1 MAGAALQNLEAYDHW
16 APSYPPQPHNP
27 LMRAEQRAMLE
38 QWPGVSGARALD
50 LACGTGRYSRVL
62 AATGAAEITSL
73 DFSPEMLR
81 RSSSP
86 RRVRGDMAR
95 LPFASSVFDSVIS
108 GLAVGHAA
116 NLSKW
121 MNEVA
126 RVLAPGGSLLYSD
139 FHPDAAATGMTRSFV
154 DDEQRRHSVSHFPH
168 ALKDHRQAAHS
179 AGLCIEA
186 LRELRV
192 GYELRESFTGSA
204 LFYRRWHGLAVV
216 LVIRARKARTC

>member
-1 MAGAALQNLEAYDHW
+1 MTAGAGLPNLEAYDHW
-16 APSYPPQPHNP
+16 APCYPPQPHNP

-50 LACGTGRYSRVL
+50 LACGTGRYGSVL
-62 AATGAAEITSL
+62 SATGAAEITSL

-81 RSSSP
+81 LSSSP
-86 RRVRGDMAR
+86 RRVRADMTR
-95 LPFASSVFDSVIS
+95 LPFAAASFDIVVS

-116 NLSKW
+116 DLQQW

-154 DDEQRRHSVSHFPH
+154 DDEQRRRSVSHFSH
-168 ALKDHRQAAHS
+168 TLKDQRRAAHN
-179 AGLCIEA
+179 AGLNIA
-186 LRELRV
+186 AVRELRV
-192 GYELRESFTGSA
+192 GYELREGFAGSA
-204 LFYRRWHGLAVV
+204 LFYRRWHGLPVV
-216 LVIRARKARTC
+216 LVIRARKGGA

>member
-1 MAGAALQNLEAYDHW
+1 MAGAELPNLEAYDHW

-50 LACGTGRYSRVL
+50 LACGTGRYGRVL

-81 RSSSP
+81 RSTSP
-86 RRVRGDMAR
+86 RRVRGDMMR
-95 LPFASSVFDSVIS
+95 LPFAAASFDTVIS

-116 NLSKW
+116 DLQQW

-139 FHPDAAATGMTRSFV
+139 FHPEAAATGMTRSFV
-154 DDEQRRHSVSHFPH
+154 DDEQRRRSVSHFPH
-168 ALKDHRQAAHS
+168 ALKHHRRAAHD
-179 AGLCIEA
+179 AGLSIEA
-186 LRELRV
+186 VRELRV
-192 GYELRESFTGSA
+192 GYELRESFPGSP
-204 LFYRRWHGLAVV
+204 LIYRRWHGLPVV
-216 LVIRARKARTC
+216 LVIRARKAVP

>member
-50 LACGTGRYSRVL
+50 LACGTGRYGRVL
-62 AATGAAEITSL
+62 AATGAVEITAL

-81 RSSSP
+81 RSASP
-86 RRVRGDMAR
+86 RRVRGDMMR
-95 LPFASSVFDSVIS
+95 LPFAAAVFNVVIS

-116 NLSKW
+116 DLQQW

-126 RVLAPGGSLLYSD
+126 RVLAPDGSLLYSD

-154 DDEQRRHSVSHFPH
+154 DDAQRRRSVSHFPH
-168 ALKDHRQAAHS
+168 ALKDHRRAAHD
-179 AGLCIEA
+179 AGLSIEA
-186 LRELRV
+186 VRELRV
-192 GYELRESFTGSA
+192 GYELRESFPGSP
-204 LFYRRWHGLAVV
+204 LFYRRWRGLPVV
-216 LVIRARKARTC
+216 LIIRARKAAT

>member
-1 MAGAALQNLEAYDHW
+1 MASAVLPNLPAYDHW
-16 APSYPPQPHNP
+16 AASYPPQPHNP

-50 LACGTGRYSRVL
+50 LACGTGRYGQVL
-62 AATGAAEITSL
+62 AATGAADITSL

-86 RRVRGDMAR
+86 RRVRGDMTR

-116 NLSKW
+116 NLAQW
-121 MNEVA
+121 MSEVA

-168 ALKDHRQAAHS
+168 AVKDHRHSAQA

-216 LVIRARKARTC
+216 LVIRARKAGTC